1 MGIRSKIP
9 MQTEGIISNSITK
22 DIRLNGHQTIR
33 FSADGFSILVSDAS
47 YKPVFLKKYAYELS
61 VPTSIYPAECGRIL
75 DELQLLDFEGE
86 TVIIMDSQSATVVPD
101 QLFNESDSRLI
112 LAKAADLDESEEV
125 RHRYIRDRDLDIIFA
140 IPAEIED
147 LKQKISGRVQIL
159 HTSECLLSLS
169 DQVQAS
175 DHQRG
180 FILAEVQKQSLE
192 ILVIQEDRVRLL
204 NRYILKDPSDFIY
217 HTLNTLKQLE
227 MDREAI
233 PVYLSGIIHQE
244 HELFGLLGKYIRQ
257 VKTTPYYL
265 EELSRT
271 QILRFMILSEGSKC
285 V

>member
-1 MGIRSKIP
+1 

-140 IPAEIED
+140 IPTEIED

-257 VKTTPYYL
+257 VKITPYYL

-285 V
+285 A

>member
-1 MGIRSKIP
+1 

-75 DELQLLDFEGE
+75 DELQLLDFDGE
-86 TVIIMDSQSATVVPD
+86 TVIIQDSQSATVVPD
-101 QLFNESDSRLI
+101 QLFNESDSRFI
-112 LAKAADLDESEEV
+112 LTKAADLEESEEV
-125 RHRYIRDRDLDIIFA
+125 RHRYIRDRDLDILFA
-140 IPAEIED
+140 IPAEIVD
-147 LKQKISGRVQIL
+147 LEQKISGRVQIL

-204 NRYILKDPSDFIY
+204 NRYILKDSSDFIY
-217 HTLNTLKQLE
+217 HTLNTITQLE
-227 MDREAI
+227 LDREAI
-233 PVYLSGIIHQE
+233 PVYLSGIIHEE

-257 VKTTPYYL
+257 VKITPYYL

-271 QILRFMILSEGSKC
+271 QMLRFMILSEGSKC
-285 V
+285 A

>member
-1 MGIRSKIP
+1 
-9 MQTEGIISNSITK
+9 MQVEGIISNPITQ
-22 DIRLNGHQTIR
+22 DIRLKGHQTIR

-47 YKPVFLKKYAYELS
+47 YKPVFLKQYVYDPS
-61 VPTSIYPAECGRIL
+61 VPASIFPAECGRIL
-75 DELQLLDFEGE
+75 DEIQLLDFEGE
-86 TVIIMDSQSATVVPD
+86 TVIILDSLSATIVPE
-101 QLFNESDSRLI
+101 QLFHESDSRI
-112 LAKAADLDESEEV
+112 LLTKAAEVDESALV
-125 RHRYIRDRDLDIIFA
+125 SHRYIGDRDLNILYTLT
-140 IPAEIED
+140 AEMDD
-147 LKQKISGRVQIL
+147 LKGKINGPVQII

-180 FILAEVQKQSLE
+180 FILAEVQNQTLE

-204 NRYILKDPSDFIY
+204 NRYALKDPSDFIY

-227 MDREAI
+227 LDRETI
-233 PVYLSGIIHQE
+233 PVYLSGIVHPE

-265 EELSRT
+265 EELSRA
-271 QILRFMILSEGSKC
+271 QMLHYMILSEGSKC